1 MTSAPRTVVCT
12 VVSANYLARARVL
25 MNSLRTHHPDWVQHV
40 LIVDEIGD
48 RFDPAGERFSVSEV
62 GDLPFESPRELFFR
76 YDILELNTAVKPFF
90 FRWLFEEYTA
100 DRVIYLD
107 PDIEVYAP
115 LAEVEGALDAGAL
128 MCLTPHLTGVN
139 DDDGKP
145 SDLDI
150 LVAGSYNLGFLAL
163 GRHPNLYPFLDWWWG
178 KLEFECLVD
187 FQRGLFV
194 DQKWMDLAPGIFGDA
209 HIIRDPGYNVAYWNL
224 PHRNISTQGEDY
236 FVNENPLVFF
246 HFSGLDPEEPT
257 FFSKHQ
263 DRYTLRNLG
272 ALRPLIDQYCK
283 RVLEAGHGQSKNWP
297 YAFDVFA
304 DGETIL
310 PPVRHGYRNS
320 EDIRT
325 AAGEDPFAA
334 GARFLNESLTP
345 PGAEA
350 LVTRVAYLYWQ
361 TRTDL
366 QVAYPSPIGS
376 DAPRYARWFVEE
388 QESQIPARF
397 KSAMLSSLS
406 SAGASV
412 SPWKIALRQ
421 RLFRHAHK
429 YSAYLRQRLPRDIYL
444 AAKEKFFRWAAP
456 PLDLSETPFGTLTTP
471 RKVAWV
477 RQKGF
482 HPQDEYDR
490 STNEAWMGEQ
500 ASLEIPNYGGGRLK
514 ITGTHTA
521 FEYAP
526 ALEKLHLSISIA
538 GETIGGQ
545 QIDQPGKFSL
555 LFELPEQHEGSVRLG
570 IESSHSF
577 SPTDLGLGD
586 DSRTLSVRIGEIS
599 LNHTVLVDFSEREI
613 EPVNGAGRSPHTPGL
628 NIVGYFQ
635 QELGIAESARLA
647 SLAAEASP
655 IPHGLVDFSKDC
667 SSAIGEHPQAVKL
680 QSGNPYSI
688 NLFHINADQMP
699 SVWRYFGP
707 DFFQDRYNV
716 GVWHWE
722 LPEFP
727 DEWISAFSYVHELWA
742 PSRFIQDAITAK
754 SSVPVIHMPH
764 AMGFDRPQRVA
775 RSEFGLPE
783 DAFLFLS
790 MYDMHSFQARKN
802 PKAVLESFKL
812 AADGSLS
819 GKMGLVI
826 KVMNPESQPD
836 DFAELRNWAEGTP
849 NVSLITE
856 TLSRNGIYR
865 LEACCDAFISLHR
878 SEGWGLGLAES
889 MYLQKPVIAT
899 GWSGNL
905 DFMTPENSV
914 LVDYEL
920 VSIDEDH
927 GPYKKGQIWAEPKVE
942 HAADWMQRL
951 VEDKALRDRL
961 ALNGRQTMESDYSP
975 VAIGRRYEERFRIL
989 QKRLRSES

>member
-1 MTSAPRTVVCT
+1 
-12 VVSANYLARARVL
+12 
-25 MNSLRTHHPDWVQHV
+25 MNSLRSYHPDWVQHV
-40 LIVDEIGD
+40 LVVDEIGD
-48 RFDPAGERFSVSEV
+48 RFEPANERFSVTEV
-62 GDLPFESPRELFFR
+62 SDLPFESPKQLFFR

-90 FRWLFEEYTA
+90 FRWLFQEHAA

-139 DDDGKP
+139 DDDGHP
-145 SDLDI
+145 TDLDI

-163 GRHPNLYPFLDWWWG
+163 GKHANLYPFLDWWWK

-209 HIIRDPGYNVAYWNL
+209 HIIRHPGYNVAYWNL
-224 PHRNISTQGEDY
+224 PHRKISTKGEDY
-236 FVNENPLVFF
+236 FVNEKPLVFL
-246 HFSGLDPEEPT
+246 HFSGLDPEKPAL
-257 FFSKHQ
+257 FSKHQ
-263 DRYTLRNLG
+263 DRYTLRTLG
-272 ALRPLIDQYCK
+272 ALRPLIGQYCE
-283 RVLEAGHGQSKNWP
+283 RVLKAGHRQSKDWP
-297 YAFDVFA
+297 YAFDVFV
-304 DGETIL
+304 DGEPIL
-310 PPVRHGYRNS
+310 APVRHGYRNS
-320 EDIRT
+320 KDTRT
-325 AAGEDPFAA
+325 AAGEDPFEA

-345 PGAEA
+345 PDAQV

-361 TRTDL
+361 TRPDL

-376 DAPRYARWFVEE
+376 GAPRYARWFVEE

-397 KSAMLSSLS
+397 KSAMLASLAS
-406 SAGASV
+406 DGASV

-421 RLFRHAHK
+421 KLFRQAHK
-429 YSAYLRQRLPRDIYL
+429 YSAYLRRRLPRDIYL

-456 PLDLSETPFGTLTTP
+456 PPDPGKNPLRRPTDS
-471 RKVAWV
+471 RKIAWV
-477 RQKGF
+477 RRTGF
-482 HPQDEYDR
+482 HPQDEYDL
-490 STNEAWMGEQ
+490 STDEAWMGAQ
-500 ASLEIPNYGGGRLK
+500 ASLEIPKYRGGRLN
-514 ITGTHTA
+514 ITGSHTA
-521 FEYAP
+521 CEFAP
-526 ALEKLHLSISIA
+526 EFDELQLRISVA
-538 GETIGGQ
+538 GETIASRA
-545 QIDQPGKFSL
+545 IDEPGKFSVA
-555 LFELPEQHEGSVRLG
+555 FELPEQSEGPVRLE
-570 IESSHSF
+570 IESSKSF
-577 SPTDLGLGD
+577 SPNELGLGE
-586 DSRTLSVRIGEIS
+586 DSRTLSLRIGAIS
-599 LNHTVLVDFSEREI
+599 LNAEALIDFSQSRI
-613 EPVNGAGRSPHTPGL
+613 EPIKGTGSSPHPPGL
-628 NIVGYFQ
+628 NIVGYFK

-655 IPHGLVDFSKDC
+655 IPHALVDFSKDC
-667 SSAIGEHPQAVKL
+667 SSTIGEHSQDEKL
-680 QSGNPYSI
+680 QSENPYSI
-688 NLFHINADQMP
+688 NVFHINADQMP
-699 SVWRYFGP
+699 SAWRFFGP
-707 DFFQDRYNV
+707 EFFQDRYNV

-727 DEWISAFSYVHELWA
+727 DEWIPSFSYVHELWA

-754 SSVPVIHMPH
+754 STVPVIHMPH
-764 AMGFDRPQRVA
+764 AMGFERPQRVA

-783 DAFLFLS
+783 NAFLFLS

-802 PKAVLESFKL
+802 PQAVLESFKL
-812 AADGSLS
+812 AANGSPS
-819 GKMGLVI
+819 GKMGLVL
-826 KVMNPESQPD
+826 KVMNPESRPD
-836 DFAELRNWAEGTP
+836 DFAELRKWAEETA

-905 DFMTPENSV
+905 DFMTPENSA
-914 LVDYEL
+914 LIDYEL
-920 VSIDEDH
+920 VAISEDQ
-927 GPYKKGQIWAEPKVE
+927 GPYKKGQIWADPKIE
-942 HAADWMQRL
+942 HAADWMLRL

-975 VAIGRRYEERFRIL
+975 LAIGQRYQERFRIL
-989 QKRLRSES
+989 QSRIQSES